1 LWQERPG
8 AEQGEELLMAPIV
21 RRGQEED
28 PIYGHLKRLAT
39 RKGDNE
45 LIRLMYV
52 ACTRSRSRLHLVG
65 RAREDRSG
73 NLSPPTRSLLT
84 CIWPG
89 VEQDFQDARAQTA
102 TDKGESSVE
111 AEADGEQIFIET
123 CRRLT
128 LNWERPEPPQDLR
141 LGPLPAVPEGPGDP
155 DEDPRFDWAGE
166 TVRKAGVATH
176 RLLHRIC
183 LEGGR
188 RRDPD
193 QEPGLEGRIP
203 PLLRSLGV
211 PEHELAETA
220 EMVHTA
226 LEGTLQSPV
235 GRWILKNRASGRCEL
250 HLTGLRDNKP
260 VNVVLDRTFVD
271 GQGRRWII
279 DYKAGRHEGSDAETF
294 LNREME
300 RYRPQLESYAQLMS
314 QMEKRPI
321 SLGLYFPL
329 VPGWRQWDW
338 S

>member
-1 LWQERPG
+1 
-8 AEQGEELLMAPIV
+8 
-21 RRGQEED
+21 
-28 PIYGHLKRLAT
+28 LKRLAT

-52 ACTRSRSRLHLVG
+52 ACTRAKSRLHLVG
-65 RAREDRSG
+65 RAREDRNG
-73 NLSPPTRSLLT
+73 DLSPPSRSLLA

-89 VEQDFQDARAQTA
+89 VEEDFQDARAQDSA
-102 TDKGESSVE
+102 EEAGKPSAE
-111 AEADGEQIFIET
+111 AETNGEQIFLET

-128 LNWERPEPPQDLR
+128 LDWERPEPPQDLR
-141 LGPLPAVPEGPGDP
+141 LGPVPAVPESPEDP
-155 DEDPRFDWAGE
+155 DEELRFDWAGE

-183 LEGGR
+183 LEGGQ

-193 QEPGLEGRIP
+193 EEPGLEGQIP

-220 EMVHTA
+220 QMVRTA
-226 LEGTLQSPV
+226 LANTLQSPV

-250 HLTGLRDNKP
+250 PLTGMRENKP
-260 VNVVLDRTFVD
+260 VSVVLDRTFVD
-271 GQGRRWII
+271 EQGRRWII

-300 RYRPQLESYAQLMS
+300 RYRSQLERYAQLMS
-314 QMEKRPI
+314 RMENRPV